1 MAEHIANSLTQP
13 LHVHQ
18 ASDLMGKY
26 VGETEQNMAPMF
38 CDAERENAVLLLNE
52 ADNYLLEV
60 NEMLHG
66 VERFHGI
73 FI

>member
-1 MAEHIANSLTQP
+1 
-13 LHVHQ
+13 
-18 ASDLMGKY
+18 
-26 VGETEQNMAPMF
+26 MAPMF
-38 CDAERENAVLLLNE
+38 CDAERENAVLLLDE
-52 ADNYLLEV
+52 ADNYLLKV